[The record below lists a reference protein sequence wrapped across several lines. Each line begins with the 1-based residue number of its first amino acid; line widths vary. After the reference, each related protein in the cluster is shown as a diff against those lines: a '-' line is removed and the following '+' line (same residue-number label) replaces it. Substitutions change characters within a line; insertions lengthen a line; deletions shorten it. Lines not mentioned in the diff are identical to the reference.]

1 MLMPIAIILL
11 LLWGLGLLTSTTL
24 GGFVHILL
32 VAAVIVAL
40 ARLIQ
45 GQRAL

>member
-1 MLMPIAIILL
+1 MPIAIILL